1 MGGFLSDLRS
11 RRSQINRTFR
21 PCRPSSAVAVVVCLL
36 QIRSETGCRVDLPT
50 EKSDSEYIV
59 ITGKRE
65 SAEKARDMILAMER
79 QLVSGV
85 KSGSEECLWWEGWE

>member
-1 MGGFLSDLRS
+1 MISV
-11 RRSQINRTFR
+11 N
-21 PCRPSSAVAVVVCLL
+21 CVL
-36 QIRSETGCRVDLPT
+36 QIRNETGSRVDLPT

-79 QLVSGV
+79 QLVRVGGV
-85 KSGSEECLWWEGWE
+85 GGGDVRGGAGASSP

>member
-1 MGGFLSDLRS
+1 MLVAR
-11 RRSQINRTFR
+11 
-21 PCRPSSAVAVVVCLL
+21 AVVISVGCVL
-36 QIRSETGCRVDLPT
+36 QIRNETGSRVDLPT

-79 QLVSGV
+79 QLVRVRGV
-85 KSGSEECLWWEGWE
+85 GGAGKRGGPGEWGVWGQGLPALE